1 MDMEDKVRNLRK
13 KHESFKQGKEDA
25 LTVRNEAK
33 LVLDEAKRTGD
44 SEILEEVGDML
55 IELEFSIEDNMCE
68 CHRKSPNC

>member
-1 MDMEDKVRNLRK
+1 MEDKVRNLRK
-13 KHESFKQGKEDA
+13 KYESFRKGKEDA

-33 LVLDEAKRTGD
+33 LVLDEVKRIGD

-55 IELEFSIEDNMCE
+55 IELEFSIEVNMCK